1 MIVLDTQAWVWWAS
15 APEKLSRRASRLIES
30 ELRSANVLIS
40 SFSVW
45 ELAMLVAKGR
55 LQFALDLAEWMAEC
69 EKIPGL
75 RFMPVTNA
83 IALASVN
90 LPGKFH
96 PDPADRIIVATARHV
111 AARIVTSDSKIRAY
125 PHVKTVW

>member
-1 MIVLDTQAWVWWAS
+1 
-15 APEKLSRRASRLIES
+15 
-30 ELRSANVLIS
+30 
-40 SFSVW
+40 
-45 ELAMLVAKGR
+45 MLVAKGR

>member
-1 MIVLDTQAWVWWAS
+1 MIVLDTQAWVWWAC

-45 ELAMLVAKGR
+45 ELAMLVAEGR